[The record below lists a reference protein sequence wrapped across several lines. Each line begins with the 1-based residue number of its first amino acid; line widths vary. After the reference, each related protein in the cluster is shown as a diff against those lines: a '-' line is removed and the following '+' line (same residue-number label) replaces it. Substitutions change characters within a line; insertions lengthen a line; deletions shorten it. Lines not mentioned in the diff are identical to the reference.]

1 MKLRLLSYNI
11 KHCQGMNG
19 KVSIKEVAA
28 AIASTQADL
37 VSLQEVDYRN
47 PRSAFADQAAALSSS
62 LGMYHVYGPN
72 VTWGGVARFG
82 NAVLSRYPIT
92 NWHNYLLP
100 SQGEQRGLLRV
111 EIKLAGQPIVF
122 LSTHLG
128 LNHQERL
135 QQVDKIIEVADS
147 VTDPLLLAGD
157 LNARPDSIEVARL
170 QTVLQSGDLTGAE
183 LTFPSDRPKFK
194 IDYIFYSHL
203 WTLTE
208 TKVFISQAS
217 DHLPL
222 ASVLELSRML

>member
-1 MKLRLLSYNI
+1 MKLRALSYNI
-11 KHCQGMNG
+11 KHCHGMNG

-28 AIASTQADL
+28 TIASTQPDL

-47 PRSAFADQAAALSSS
+47 PRSAFADQAATLGRS
-62 LGMYHVYGPN
+62 LGMYHVYGSN

-82 NAVLSRYPIT
+82 NAVLSRYPIAS
-92 NWHNYLLP
+92 WHNYLLP

-147 VTDPLLLAGD
+147 VTGPVLLAGD
-157 LNARPDSIEVARL
+157 LNARPDSEEVARL

-183 LTFPSDRPKFK
+183 LTFPSNQPQFK
-194 IDYIFYSHL
+194 IDYIFYSNL

-208 TKVFISQAS
+208 TKIFHSLAS

-222 ASVLELSRML
+222 ASVVELSRIR